1 MSQTLSSSGSHAPS
15 APLASVVYRSRA
27 VAPLSEAEL
36 YRLTLQAQARNSRES
51 ITGVML
57 YDERRFFQW
66 LEGPGDSVGRVMHS
80 IRHDPRHT
88 DIEVLDDKPTN
99 ARTFADWSMK
109 LATRG
114 PAAVTWREA
123 MLEPPADIVED
134 LRQRP
139 DAAPAVLIK
148 LAPRP
153 RENPA
158 GGNSAAGRIDHLPL
172 GRTTAAIL
180 KEVILAS
187 VIPDLAAQHGVRQHG
202 ATVSGGRSL
211 VVHPRALEL
220 AELLVAADQDAARE
234 LIAELHAEEGT
245 VWPLYA
251 AVFEPAARS
260 LGDLWSEDLCSEFEV
275 TLGLCRMQSA
285 ARLLSAHAPQK
296 TGRRPPSGAVLIA
309 PEPGELHQLGAVLE
323 SEVLWNAGWAPRCE
337 YPADDKSLQDLVSAT
352 WFDALDVSLSAAFQ
366 REHWLPRL
374 TKTIE
379 AARQA
384 SRNPALLVVVGGR
397 IFVDTKTSGADVG
410 ADLTS
415 LTSVDVEGLIRGG
428 IAVRDAEAQPA
439 KRRA

>member
-1 MSQTLSSSGSHAPS
+1 
-15 APLASVVYRSRA
+15 
-27 VAPLSEAEL
+27 
-36 YRLTLQAQARNSRES
+36 
-51 ITGVML
+51 
-57 YDERRFFQW
+57 
-66 LEGPGDSVGRVMHS
+66 
-80 IRHDPRHT
+80 
-88 DIEVLDDKPTN
+88 
-99 ARTFADWSMK
+99 
-109 LATRG
+109 
-114 PAAVTWREA
+114 
-123 MLEPPADIVED
+123 
-134 LRQRP
+134 
-139 DAAPAVLIK
+139 
-148 LAPRP
+148 
-153 RENPA
+153 
-158 GGNSAAGRIDHLPL
+158 
-172 GRTTAAIL
+172 
-180 KEVILAS
+180 
-187 VIPDLAAQHGVRQHG
+187 
-202 ATVSGGRSL
+202 
-211 VVHPRALEL
+211 
-220 AELLVAADQDAARE
+220 
-234 LIAELHAEEGT
+234 
-245 VWPLYA
+245 
-251 AVFEPAARS
+251 
-260 LGDLWSEDLCSEFEV
+260 
-275 TLGLCRMQSA
+275 MQSA

>member
-1 MSQTLSSSGSHAPS
+1 M
-15 APLASVVYRSRA
+15 
-27 VAPLSEAEL
+27 
-36 YRLTLQAQARNSRES
+36 QAQARNSREA

-57 YDERRFFQW
+57 YDDRRFFQW
-66 LEGPGDSVGRVMHS
+66 LEGPNDSVGRVMHS
-80 IRHDPRHT
+80 IRNDPRHT
-88 DIEVLDDKPTN
+88 EIEVLDDK
-99 ARTFADWSMK
+99 AARERTFADWSMK

-114 PAAVTWREA
+114 PAAVTWRDA
-123 MLEPPADIVED
+123 MLEPPADVVDD

-153 RENPA
+153 ATHPA
-158 GGNSAAGRIDHLPL
+158 SGAARIDHLPL
-172 GRTTAAIL
+172 GKATTAIL
-180 KEVILAS
+180 KNVILAS
-187 VIPDLAAQHGVRQHG
+187 VIPELAGQHGVG
-202 ATVSGGRSL
+202 VPA
-211 VVHPRALEL
+211 VHPRASEL
-220 AELLVAADQDAARE
+220 AELLVAADQGAARE
-234 LIAELHAEEGT
+234 LIDELHAAEGT

-260 LGDLWSEDLCSEFEV
+260 LGDLWAEDFCSEFEV

-296 TGRRPPSGAVLIA
+296 ALHRLPAGAVLIA

-337 YPADDKSLQDLVSAT
+337 YPADDKSLQDLVSGT

-366 REHWLPRL
+366 REDWLPRL

-379 AARQA
+379 AARRA

-397 IFVDTKTSGADVG
+397 IFVDHKTSGAEVG

-428 IAVRDAEAQPA
+428 IAVRDADAQPA
-439 KRRA
+439 KRRS